1 MLLYALR
8 RILTLIPVMLVM
20 TAGIFFA
27 TTHLPGDPAMTVLGM
42 ESSEAD
48 RARVREAMG
57 FNDPIPTQYVR
68 WLSRA
73 LDGDLGRS
81 IRTNQRISKIIT
93 SRAPVTI
100 QLTLMS
106 MMLAVFVGVPAGI
119 AAARWHRGWVD
130 TIASTGALIAAAI
143 PYFWLGILFII
154 LFAVNLRWLPPSG
167 YVSPFTDLGQSVKLM
182 ILPMLTV
189 GLSMAALITRQTRS
203 AMLQVLNE
211 DYVRTARAKGVKE
224 RKVVFGH
231 AMPNA
236 LIPVVTV
243 VGLQTGLLLGGAI
256 VTERVFSLPGIGSM
270 IIDGIFNRDFP
281 AIQGA
286 MLFIVTA
293 VVIIN
298 LITDLS
304 YALLDPR
311 IQY

>member
-1 MLLYALR
+1 VFLYALR

-20 TAGIFFA
+20 SALIFFA

-42 ESSEAD
+42 ESTEAQ
-48 RARVREAMG
+48 RAEVREAMG
-57 FNDPIPTQYVR
+57 FNDPIPVQYVR
-68 WLSRA
+68 WLERA
-73 LDGDLGRS
+73 LKGDLGRS
-81 IRTNQRISKIIT
+81 IRTNEPILDVLT
-93 SRAPVTI
+93 TRAPVTI

-106 MMLAVFVGVPAGI
+106 MLLAVFVGVPAGV

-130 TIASTGALIAAAI
+130 AIASFAALIAAAI

-154 LFAVNLRWLPPSG
+154 LFAVTLRWLPPSG
-167 YVSPFTDLGQSVKLM
+167 YVSLTVDPVQSLRLM
-182 ILPMLTV
+182 ILPTLTV

-211 DYVRTARAKGVKE
+211 DYVRTARAKGVEE
-224 RKVVFGH
+224 RRVIFGH
-231 AMPNA
+231 AVPNA

-286 MLFIVTA
+286 MLFIITA
-293 VVIIN
+293 VVLIN

-304 YALLDPR
+304 YAALDPR
-311 IQY
+311 IKY